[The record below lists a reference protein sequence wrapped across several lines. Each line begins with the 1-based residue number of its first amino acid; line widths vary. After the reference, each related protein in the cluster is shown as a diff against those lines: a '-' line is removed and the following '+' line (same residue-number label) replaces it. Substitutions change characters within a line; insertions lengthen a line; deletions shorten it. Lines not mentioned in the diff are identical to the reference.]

1 MVIALLLAGCTLVS
15 DGDVTAK
22 VGVGRDSGLGDS
34 AGDSG
39 RGDSGDSRDDT
50 AALDEDGD
58 GYTVGEGDCDDGDAA
73 VHPNAIEDCSTV
85 ADLNCDGSTGRID
98 NDGDGHDACEECDD
112 TDAAVH
118 PGAQELCN
126 GRDDDCDGAT
136 DVNASDELVWYADLD
151 GDRYGDPDST
161 AEACDQPDGHVSDS
175 GDCDDSAAEI
185 HPGAA
190 EYCDLID
197 EDCNGAV
204 DDDALDALVWYL
216 DDDGDGFGD
225 SATMEVACSG
235 PARYVEN
242 SLDCA
247 DDDPAVS
254 PASTEVCDAA
264 DADEDCSGSADDRD
278 AGVAVSTMSAFY
290 PDGDGDGY
298 GDEGSTV
305 GACDA
310 PPGYVTDGTDCD
322 DGDDTVNPGAAEVCS
337 DGVDNDCD
345 GGAGACGLSG
355 TVSTADVS
363 WTGEA
368 AGDAFG
374 TALTAGDF
382 DADGQLELASGAPG
396 RDGFTGNDGEVYAFW
411 APFAGGSASGATQ
424 TSVGGA
430 SSSETGTALAA
441 GDFDGDGYAD
451 TVVGEASDDCDAQ
464 DCGTARVLTGA
475 VWPASVAAS
484 PGVWEFSRYSSS
496 STFGGLGVGSAAAAL
511 GDLDGDGNEEVA
523 IGAPD
528 NDGGWGGAVF
538 VRSDVPITSYLWG
551 GDIWLAEASS
561 DLAGFSVAGGN
572 DLDGDGLGDLAIGAP
587 GRTGL
592 AGAVYVTYTPGSGY
606 VSLSGSDLRID
617 GETASYLGSSVAISS
632 DMDGDGRGELLMGAR
647 EYSGGTGRA
656 YIAYGGS
663 SLSLAVDADVFI
675 DGSAAGDYLGS
686 AVCGPGDVD
695 VDGGADL
702 LVGAYG
708 TAGGGAAYLF
718 TGALTGTLTT
728 ADAAAVLAPAAGTAL
743 FGSALLCPGDL
754 DGDGAS
760 DLVVGAPADATAGA
774 GAGAIYLFLGGGM

>member
-1 MVIALLLAGCTLVS
+1 
-15 DGDVTAK
+15 
-22 VGVGRDSGLGDS
+22 
-34 AGDSG
+34 
-39 RGDSGDSRDDT
+39 
-50 AALDEDGD
+50 
-58 GYTVGEGDCDDGDAA
+58 
-73 VHPNAIEDCSTV
+73 
-85 ADLNCDGSTGRID
+85 
-98 NDGDGHDACEECDD
+98 
-112 TDAAVH
+112 
-118 PGAQELCN
+118 
-126 GRDDDCDGAT
+126 
-136 DVNASDELVWYADLD
+136 
-151 GDRYGDPDST
+151 
-161 AEACDQPDGHVSDS
+161 
-175 GDCDDSAAEI
+175 
-185 HPGAA
+185 
-190 EYCDLID
+190 
-197 EDCNGAV
+197 
-204 DDDALDALVWYL
+204 
-216 DDDGDGFGD
+216 
-225 SATMEVACSG
+225 
-235 PARYVEN
+235 
-242 SLDCA
+242 
-247 DDDPAVS
+247 
-254 PASTEVCDAA
+254 
-264 DADEDCSGSADDRD
+264 
-278 AGVAVSTMSAFY
+278 
-290 PDGDGDGY
+290 
-298 GDEGSTV
+298 
-305 GACDA
+305 
-310 PPGYVTDGTDCD
+310 
-322 DGDDTVNPGAAEVCS
+322 
-337 DGVDNDCD
+337 
-345 GGAGACGLSG
+345 
-355 TVSTADVS
+355 
-363 WTGEA
+363 
-368 AGDAFG
+368 
-374 TALTAGDF
+374 
-382 DADGQLELASGAPG
+382 
-396 RDGFTGNDGEVYAFW
+396 
-411 APFAGGSASGATQ
+411 
-424 TSVGGA
+424 VGGA

-475 VWPASVAAS
+475 VWPASIAAS

-606 VSLSGSDLRID
+606 VSLSTADLRID

-718 TGALTGTLTT
+718 TGTLTGALTT